1 MTKKHFIQLASIL
14 NRNYA
19 NAKTINEVA
28 DMCADMNERFDRARF
43 QKAAGMLS
51 DIRGE

>member
-1 MTKKHFIQLASIL
+1 MTRKHFIELDRIL

-19 NAKTINEVA
+19 SAKLINQVA
-28 DMCADMNERFDRARF
+28 DMCAEMNERFDRARF